1 MKYIKKR
8 IPKKVLDKISVER
21 NNAFYGEFSD
31 RYETAGKNTIVNVI
45 KELSL
50 KYNIPYDEIKSI
62 CMSPI
67 EFVES
72 VIHTKV
78 IREELYYPTV
88 RVTGFGVFYCKPGK
102 KEYFRKLNERCTN
115 LKEEDGIQVCK

>member
-8 IPKKVLDKISVER
+8 IPKKVLDNISVER

-31 RYETAGKNTIVNVI
+31 RYETAGKNTIVSVI

-50 KYNIPYDEIKSI
+50 KYNIPYNDIKSI
-62 CMSPI
+62 CLSPL

-72 VIHTKV
+72 VIHNKV
-78 IREELYYPTV
+78 VREEFFYPTV

-102 KEYFRKLNERCTN
+102 REFFKRTTERIN
-115 LKEEDGIQVCK
+115 NYNKLKEENGL